1 MRKASVLTLI
11 TGAGGFV
18 GSALIEH
25 LLCDAGPDDCILA
38 SDLSFSQPATDPRVQ
53 HVVGGLTERK
63 VLEQLLSRPA
73 DRIFHLAT
81 VAGRQ
86 SVDNFAL
93 GKATNLDATIKLLE
107 GIRRQGHCPR
117 FVFASSAAVFS
128 SPWPAE
134 INDATLPNPGISYA
148 THKLVGEH
156 LINDYSRAGFLDGLS
171 LRLPGIIAR
180 PAGSQTMLSA
190 FLSDVFYAA
199 RAHQPFTLPMAAE
212 AGTWVMS
219 VKTCVENL
227 AHAARLTGELPDRR
241 NWTLPA
247 LYLQMHALIDAL
259 AECYGDEVRQLITCQ
274 TNSAVEAIFRQ
285 PPLTADGARRLGF
298 IGDDSVQMLIRN
310 VISANPALT
319 LA

>member
-1 MRKASVLTLI
+1 MHTLI

-25 LLCDAGPDDCILA
+25 LLRDAGPDDRILA
-38 SDLSFSQPATDPRVQ
+38 SDLAFHQGPVDPRVQ

-73 DRIFHLAT
+73 DTVFHLAT

-86 SVDNFAL
+86 SVDDFAL
-93 GKATNLDATIKLLE
+93 GKATNLDATIELLE

-128 SPWPAE
+128 SPWPEE

-148 THKLVGEH
+148 THKLVCEH
-156 LINDYSRAGFLDGLS
+156 LINDYSRAGFLDGLA

-199 RAHQPFTLPMAAE
+199 RAHQPFILPMAAD

-219 VKTCVENL
+219 VKACVENL
-227 AHAARLTGELPDRR
+227 AHAARFTGELPARR

-247 LYLQMHALIDAL
+247 LYVQMQALIDAL
-259 AECYGDEVRQLITCQ
+259 AEFYGEHVHRLITCEG
-274 TNSAVEAIFRQ
+274 NSAVEAIFRQ
-285 PPLTADGARRLGF
+285 PPLTAEGARQLGF
-298 IGDDSVQMLIRN
+298 IGDDSVQMLIQN

-319 LA
+319 LG